1 MEYSTH
7 FKFEWKRIK
16 WNNFEYVES
25 SCAPFFHL
33 KETKSTQTVNHFSFT
48 NNLEQYRMFYVL
60 LGKSLRQFCL
70 IFWDTIFG
78 RTFSFV
84 LLVRRNV
91 LFYSISFYSPF
102 RSFRFL
108 LFWKVFFLKLFLI
121 GLFVKFILNFLKKM
135 KNEKEFV
142 IFWNCIS
149 IMSSNC

>member
-33 KETKSTQTVNHFSFT
+33 KETKSTQKVQHFSFT
-48 NNLEQYRMFYVL
+48 NNFEQYRMFYVL

-70 IFWDTIFG
+70 IFRDTIFG

-84 LLVRRNV
+84 LCVRRNV
-91 LFYSISFYSPF
+91 LFYSISFYSLF

-108 LFWKVFFLKLFLI
+108 YFLKSFFLKLFLI
-121 GLFVKFILNFLKKM
+121 GLFVKFILNFW
-135 KNEKEFV
+135 KNEKRKKIV

-149 IMSSNC
+149 ILSSHCQ